1 MKKHPIWEYL
11 KQNNMTDLNE
21 SDFIMA
27 YSDPEKAKQVWGYIK
42 DNGMT
47 DLDERSFYNS
57 YFSSDTEYYQGL
69 KKKSLLHKIYLS
81 VKSVLARVH
90 SPLAN
95 Q

>member
-47 DLDERSFYNS
+47 DIDERSFYN
-57 YFSSDTEYYQGL
+57 Y
-69 KKKSLLHKIYLS
+69 
-81 VKSVLARVH
+81 
-90 SPLAN
+90 
-95 Q
+95 

>member
-69 KKKSLLHKIYLS
+69 KKKRAFFTRFISAS
-81 VKSVLARVH
+81 RAFWREFTAR
-90 SPLAN
+90 
-95 Q
+95 